1 MFAFTEQRGEYPFHL
16 FERYDFFTD
25 VRESVAGNLA
35 DGVTTA
41 TLLEAQELT
50 NLIEGKTQILRALYE
65 PNSVNNGSRISPHAA
80 GAMWDSQQTP
90 ALVIP
95 YRFHPH
101 LGRASEPPNGN
112 GSIVG
117 PRRESM

>member
-1 MFAFTEQRGEYPFHL
+1 MFAFTEKRGKYPFHL

-25 VRESVAGNLA
+25 IRESCAGNLA
-35 DGVTTA
+35 DGVTA
-41 TLLEAQELT
+41 AALLEAQELT
-50 NLIEGKTQILRALYE
+50 NLIEGEPEILRALDE
-65 PNSVNNGSRISPHAA
+65 ANSVNYGGRISPHAA
-80 GAMWDSQQTP
+80 GTMWDSQQTP

-95 YRFHPH
+95 YSLDPH

-117 PRRESM
+117 PRPESI